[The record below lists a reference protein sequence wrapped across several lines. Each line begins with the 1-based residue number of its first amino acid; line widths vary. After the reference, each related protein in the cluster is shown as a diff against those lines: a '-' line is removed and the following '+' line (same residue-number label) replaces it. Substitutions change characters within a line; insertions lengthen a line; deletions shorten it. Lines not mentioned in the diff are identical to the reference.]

1 MTDAEGIQIR
11 EHVLGEKY
19 CLFYDSRTY
28 FTDFQTLISMWD
40 PRLKP
45 FTINHLEKKTKKL
58 LNLQAIG
65 MFSPL
70 FVASYKMLHFS
81 LQMKQTLFVL
91 DLYNNNNNYKFYS

>member
-1 MTDAEGIQIR
+1 MKDAEGIQIR
-11 EHVLGEKY
+11 EHVPGEKY
-19 CLFYDSRTY
+19 CLFDDSRTY
-28 FTDFQTLISMWD
+28 FTDLQTLISMWD

-45 FTINHLEKKTKKL
+45 FTINHLEKKKTL
-58 LNLQAIG
+58 LKLQAIG

-70 FVASYKMLHFS
+70 FVASYKMLHFR